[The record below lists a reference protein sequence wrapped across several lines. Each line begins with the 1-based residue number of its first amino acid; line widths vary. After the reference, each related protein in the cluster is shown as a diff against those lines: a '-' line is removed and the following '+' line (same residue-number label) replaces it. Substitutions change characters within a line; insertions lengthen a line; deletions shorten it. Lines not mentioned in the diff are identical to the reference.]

1 MNTWPSGQ
9 QMEVNSGDD
18 DGGDNGAGD
27 VATVADANNEVV
39 VADDAASPNA
49 ADDDANAA
57 AANAANA
64 AAANAAPVD
73 DVAAPDRR
81 FSAPDRRQFIYK
93 VLIFEMTAT
102 FHTLELLVFKAVGK
116 YNVPF
121 HIVHFVSVVGMWVS
135 VPVPPT

>member
-1 MNTWPSGQ
+1 MFPQ
-9 QMEVNSGDD
+9 VEVNSGDD

-64 AAANAAPVD
+64 AAANAAPAD

-93 VLIFEMTAT
+93 VLIFEMTST

-121 HIVHFVSVVGMWVS
+121 HIVHFVNVVGMWVS